1 MTFFKN
7 YNFNSS
13 KSIIAI
19 IRSLRRVLMGAFGIS
34 LLLLLSCGH
43 SATVPQSF
51 AEVSDSVHIYPNYRD
66 VTIPP
71 NIAPLNF
78 MVIDSTAEAFV
89 ADVNG
94 IVCGA
99 KKNGKIDI
107 DTTAW
112 RALLTEHRGKDIKV
126 LVYAC
131 REQGWVRHPAFTIH
145 VAKEEIDPYVTY
157 RLIEPGYELYQQLGI
172 YQRNLTNFEVTTIYE
187 NGRDH
192 DSENTHCISCHN
204 FQNNDANKMYLHV
217 RENHKGTVFTNGKE
231 AHKIIIKHDSIIASG
246 AYGKWNPRFPFVA
259 YSTNRTEQVF
269 HLNYPEKIEVYDGR
283 SDLLL
288 YDVENNVVSHILRTP
303 DYFETFPCW
312 SPDGTRMYY
321 CSARLP
327 QFEYT
332 DFEASLVMRYN
343 KLLYDIYSMP
353 FDTVT
358 HTFGEPRLE
367 VNASA
372 MGLSCSVP
380 RITPDGRYLSYAL
393 AEYGQ
398 FHLYHKSSDFWMKD
412 LTQTYESQL
421 PTDNSYPLIATNSG
435 NSESYHTWSSNSRWI
450 VFSTRRDDNDFT
462 RSYIAYIDSLGQ
474 GHRAFLLPQRDPE
487 YNLLLLKSFNVPEL
501 TYNAIQVSRSTMEH
515 VILHTEA
522 ELATYK

>member
-1 MTFFKN
+1 M
-7 YNFNSS
+7 
-13 KSIIAI
+13 
-19 IRSLRRVLMGAFGIS
+19 
-34 LLLLLSCGH
+34 
-43 SATVPQSF
+43 
-51 AEVSDSVHIYPNYRD
+51 
-66 VTIPP
+66 
-71 NIAPLNF
+71 
-78 MVIDSTAEAFV
+78 
-89 ADVNG
+89 
-94 IVCGA
+94 
-99 KKNGKIDI
+99 
-107 DTTAW
+107 
-112 RALLTEHRGKDIKV
+112 
-126 LVYAC
+126 
-131 REQGWVRHPAFTIH
+131 
-145 VAKEEIDPYVTY
+145 
-157 RLIEPGYELYQQLGI
+157 
-172 YQRNLTNFEVTTIYE
+172 
-187 NGRDH
+187 
-192 DSENTHCISCHN
+192 
-204 FQNNDANKMYLHV
+204 
-217 RENHKGTVFTNGKE
+217 
-231 AHKIIIKHDSIIASG
+231 
-246 AYGKWNPRFPFVA
+246 
-259 YSTNRTEQVF
+259 
-269 HLNYPEKIEVYDGR
+269 NYPEKIEVYDGR

-398 FHLYHKSSDFWMKD
+398 FHLYHKSSDLWMKD